1 MRFRPGKMPRG
12 TPFLAL
18 NAAAILFVVSFLFA
32 PNGQIDGWRV
42 ATGTPEQV
50 VPEGQSEKLAI
61 LLHASGR

>member
-1 MRFRPGKMPRG
+1 MRCRPGKMPRG
-12 TPFLAL
+12 TLFLAL
-18 NAAAILFVVSFLFA
+18 NAATILFVVSLLFA